1 MKARRDE
8 IRVQKR
14 EEEITGEMLTSTRSL
29 PGIYARFDDLGVEEL
44 QLLANRYQKS
54 TSQEQLNPRGKYH
67 IQYMKDTYPIAGSQ
81 LKLEK
86 EREMEI
92 AAKKK
97 MLLAGASSRIGRRW
111 NSSEKVDST
120 VGNGVLSL
128 GLERTHGRSKME
140 YYVGKL
146 TTSLK
151 GEVEQVQR
159 AEAERRIRLS
169 EVHHRE
175 GMEQFWKLM
184 HAAPTRDVIA
194 WLKFHSFLDV
204 NIPVRLVSG
213 GYTDEITVQEDRTSG
228 ITPLMAACRSLCVE
242 LVRCLLDHG
251 AVVWLTTANGDTALH
266 FLWKDWNLEAAS
278 SMKDVATL
286 MLRSQHVHSI
296 LVDLLG
302 LEVDVNAQNTF
313 GETALHF
320 CARYGLYD
328 CAKLLL
334 QHGADPFIH
343 DRKGVSAVEH
353 VANKH
358 YDDLHQL
365 LLHYKTVERVRAREK
380 QLHDTTVLLNQ
391 QRGTLAATWSQNR
404 TRWASTKPIH

>member
-97 MLLAGASSRIGRRW
+97 MLLAG
-111 NSSEKVDST
+111 
-120 VGNGVLSL
+120 
-128 GLERTHGRSKME
+128 
-140 YYVGKL
+140 
-146 TTSLK
+146 
-151 GEVEQVQR
+151 EVEQVQR

-228 ITPLMAACRSLCVE
+228 ITPLMAACRS
-242 LVRCLLDHG
+242 
-251 AVVWLTTANGDTALH
+251 
-266 FLWKDWNLEAAS
+266 F
-278 SMKDVATL
+278 
-286 MLRSQHVHSI
+286 QHVHSI

-353 VANKH
+353 
-358 YDDLHQL
+358 
-365 LLHYKTVERVRAREK
+365 
-380 QLHDTTVLLNQ
+380 LHDTTVLLNQ
-391 QRGTLAATWSQNR
+391 QRGTLAATWSQNPEHFFTNLKVEQAR
-404 TRWASTKPIH
+404 AGHLRNQYIDSRGQVIVCPDEDE